1 MNKQNTLTG
10 DQSVRRRA
18 VTVHRSRRNSS
29 LWALLIASPALLL
42 MILPVVPVI
51 PMSFTSG
58 NIVQFPP
65 SEWGVGAY
73 RALFSDSEWGRVLYF
88 SLQVALLAVL
98 VATVTGTLAA
108 IGVTRLRI
116 PGKELIASVILA
128 PLAIPVVV
136 LGLGAFQFLVRFQLN
151 GTLWGIA
158 SVHAI
163 MGVPYV
169 FLTVRA
175 ALSQLDMSLVRSA
188 MSLGAG
194 PLSVL
199 RWVYLP
205 ALGPALASGAL
216 LAFVVSFDELVMALF
231 LAGPSAITL
240 PVKLFTELQ
249 FNLSPE
255 IMAVSTL
262 LLGAASIVVMLGG
275 LIATHRP
282 GESKKPVN
290 A

>member
-1 MNKQNTLTG
+1 MI
-10 DQSVRRRA
+10 
-18 VTVHRSRRNSS
+18 
-29 LWALLIASPALLL
+29 LIACPALLL
-42 MILPVVPVI
+42 MILPVIPVI

-65 SEWGVGAY
+65 SKWGLGAY
-73 RALFSDSEWGRVLYF
+73 RALFADPEWGKVLLF
-88 SLQVALLAVL
+88 SLQVGLLAVL
-98 VATVTGTLAA
+98 AATVAGTLAA
-108 IGVTRLRI
+108 IGLTRLRI
-116 PGKELIASVILA
+116 PGKGLIASVILA

-136 LGLGAFQFLVRFQLN
+136 LGLGAFQFFVRFQLN

-158 SVHAI
+158 AVHALI
-163 MGVPYV
+163 GVPYV

-194 PLSVL
+194 PISVL

-205 ALGPALASGAL
+205 ALGPALVSGAL
-216 LAFVVSFDELVMALF
+216 LAFAVSFDELVIALF
-231 LAGPSAITL
+231 LSGPSAITL

-262 LLGAASIVVMLGG
+262 LLGTASIVVMLGG

-282 GESKKPVN
+282 GDSKQVIEE
-290 A
+290 